1 MLLFSCFKLNKEWK
15 GRGFLFFVFVSLEQQ
30 CFFVPL
36 VSSDLFFFFFCNGE
50 RKKKTATLAAGA
62 QCCLLVLKKN
72 HKCVAA
78 NSPLTYALPIS
89 ELATPRVNPSWV
101 VERVETRVHH

>member
-36 VSSDLFFFFFCNGE
+36 VSSDLFFFFFFVMGKE
-50 RKKKTATLAAGA
+50 KKKQLHWQLEHNA
-62 QCCLLVLKKN
+62 V
-72 HKCVAA
+72 
-78 NSPLTYALPIS
+78 Y
-89 ELATPRVNPSWV
+89 
-101 VERVETRVHH
+101 